1 MSVQQTLIL
10 VWALALVALTLVAAM
25 QYQRNGPLAQTM
37 NISRTT
43 VQVGEHIVHAEVADT
58 LALQTRGLS
67 GRAGLAEGEGMLFI
81 FDEAGVHGIWM
92 KDMRF
97 SIDIIWAADDGT
109 ILTIEERIS
118 PYTYPQSFQASSL
131 AARYVLE
138 VPAGF
143 VEKSGIQEGMVLEFE

>member
-1 MSVQQTLIL
+1 
-10 VWALALVALTLVAAM
+10 
-25 QYQRNGPLAQTM
+25 M

-43 VQVGEHIVHAEVADT
+43 VQVGERIVLAEVADT

-67 GRAGLAEGEGMLFI
+67 GRTGLAEGEGMLFI
-81 FDEAGVHGIWM
+81 FEEEGSHGIWM

-118 PYTYPQSFQASSL
+118 PDTYPQSFQASEPR
-131 AARYVLE
+131 ARYVLE

-143 VEKSGIQEGMVLEFE
+143 VEKSGIQEGMRLIVE